1 MNVDPSKSRIR
12 HVRTAGVLAVCLS
25 LAGCDDGPTAPRT
38 TNVVPTPTPAP
49 VTNLAGSWQGTYQSC
64 SVDIIGCS
72 PLYAA
77 AASFSQD
84 GSRITGRVTTQSS
97 RLSESALEG
106 TLQDNQL
113 RGTLTVGG
121 ERVQATGSANAN
133 HVTMTFRD
141 GVISQGTIQLSR

>member
-1 MNVDPSKSRIR
+1 MDVDLSRSRIR
-12 HVRTAGVLAVCLS
+12 HIRTVGVLAVFLS
-25 LAGCDDGPTAPRT
+25 LAGCDDGPTAPT
-38 TNVVPTPTPAP
+38 TNVAPTPTPAP

-72 PLYAA
+72 PVFAA
-77 AASFSQD
+77 TASFSQD

-106 TLQDNQL
+106 TLQDNEL

-121 ERVQATGSANAN
+121 ERKQLTGSANAN
-133 HVTMTFRD
+133 HVRMTFND
-141 GVISQGTIQLSR
+141 GAISSGTIQLSR

>member
-1 MNVDPSKSRIR
+1 M
-12 HVRTAGVLAVCLS
+12 
-25 LAGCDDGPTAPRT
+25 
-38 TNVVPTPTPAP
+38 VPTPTPAP

-72 PLYAA
+72 PVFAA

-106 TLQDNQL
+106 TLQDNEL

-121 ERVQATGSANAN
+121 ERKQLTGLANAN
-133 HVTMTFRD
+133 HVRMTFND
-141 GVISQGTIQLSR
+141 GAISSATIQLSR